1 MDEDL
6 DPVFD
11 VNVNNNQAI
20 NIINNNKQDL
30 SIDVNNLIIK
40 IGGKL
45 IYNDQIMDVQNL
57 LDEIKEIHIK
67 INEIYYAPG
76 MPGFIKAQQNFE
88 TVLNKRK
95 RN

>member
-6 DPVFD
+6 TAQ
-11 VNVNNNQAI
+11 N
-20 NIINNNKQDL
+20 NIITNNNKHDL
-30 SIDVNNLIIK
+30 SIDANNLIIK
-40 IGGKL
+40 IEGKL

-57 LDEIKEIHIK
+57 LNEIKDLKNK

-76 MPGFIKAQQNFE
+76 MPGFIKSQQSFE